1 MNARHLIT
9 VRISAALFIL
19 LFLAI
24 TLRADGFLY
33 QLPEDG
39 TWARFD
45 MAGKAVEPDGK
56 ETTISGTVTLSSV
69 GTVDVDGQ
77 KCRWIELGTEAKRNN
92 QEFFDVE
99 KLLIPEKRLAKG
111 EDPLSHVLKAW
122 HKHSMINGGAARER
136 PDVQNPD
143 SPGGKQVRGPKL
155 RMFLHEPFD
164 SPRLLGKTSIDSKL
178 GPRECR
184 GISAEEKVEGPATFN
199 HKFLIRLHEDA
210 PFGVVTWEV
219 ESKLE
224 KDDKLIGTMTTKATL
239 ADFGKDAKSRIPEAK

>member
-1 MNARHLIT
+1 MNIRHLTT
-9 VRISAALFIL
+9 VRMAAGLFTV
-19 LFLAI
+19 LFVAI
-24 TLRADGFLY
+24 PLHADGFMY

-56 ETTISGTVTLSSV
+56 LTTISGTLTLSSV
-69 GTVDVDGQ
+69 GTVEVDGQ

-92 QEFFDVE
+92 QEFFDFE
-99 KLLIPEKRLAKG
+99 KLLIPEKHLVNG

-122 HKHSMINGGAARER
+122 HKHSMIAGGAPQER
-136 PDVQNPD
+136 QDVQNPD
-143 SPGGKQVRGPKL
+143 SPAGKIVRGPKL
-155 RMFLHEPFD
+155 QMFLHGPFD
-164 SPRLLGKTSIDSKL
+164 SPRLLGKTSVESKL

-184 GISAEEKVEGPATFN
+184 GISAEEKLEGAVTFN
-199 HKFLIRLHEDA
+199 HKFVIRLHEDA

-224 KDDKLIGTMTTKATL
+224 KN
-239 ADFGKDAKSRIPEAK
+239 

>member
-1 MNARHLIT
+1 MKAHHRAARVIASLVT
-9 VRISAALFIL
+9 V
-19 LFLAI
+19 LFLAGS
-24 TLRADGFLY
+24 LRADGFLY

-45 MAGKAVEPDGK
+45 MAGKAVEPNGK
-56 ETTISGTVTLSSV
+56 ETTISGTLTLSSV

-92 QEFFDVE
+92 QEFFDIE
-99 KLLIPEKRLAKG
+99 KLLIPEKHLVKG
-111 EDPLSHVLKAW
+111 EDPLAHVLKVW

-136 PDVQNPD
+136 QDVQNPD
-143 SPGGKQVRGPKL
+143 SPEGKLVRGPKL
-155 RMFLHEPFD
+155 QMFLHGPFD
-164 SPRLLGKTSIDSKL
+164 SPRLLGKTSVESKL

-184 GISAEEKVEGPATFN
+184 GVSAEEKVEGAATFN

-224 KDDKLIGTMTTKATL
+224 QNEKLIGNMSTKATL
-239 ADFGKDAKSRIPEAK
+239 ADFGKDAKSKIPEAK